1 MFYSGKHY
9 LCGMFLLFVLCYM
22 MGKNM
27 RDDIFISIVNKI
39 QIANK
44 LTNISNFLQKS
55 LLMFAFMVTRILI
68 AGLEVSAVA

>member
-1 MFYSGKHY
+1 M
-9 LCGMFLLFVLCYM
+9 LVLFVLCYM

-27 RDDIFISIVNKI
+27 LDDMLIYIVNKI

-44 LTNISNFLQKS
+44 LTNISNFLQKC